1 MAFIQTV
8 KPEEAEGEIKGSYS
22 LFLET
27 AGMIPKP
34 MEMFSV
40 SPELYKKRLDTA
52 TYYRSHPTLD
62 FSLLTSIR
70 YVVASEF
77 KSTPCVQ
84 FNKSLLK
91 RMGMEESDI
100 EKLYS
105 NPASAP
111 LEEKEKAMLVFV
123 FSALK
128 SPESV
133 TKEDI
138 EALRKMGWTD
148 RDIFDAVN
156 HGSITFIS
164 RMMMKI
170 FRMED

>member
-1 MAFIQTV
+1 MAFIKTV
-8 KPEEAEGEIKGSYS
+8 KPEEAEGEMKDSYS

-27 AGMIPKP
+27 VGMIPKP

-40 SPELYKKRLDTA
+40 SPELYKKRLDMT

-62 FSLLTSIR
+62 FTLLTCIR

-77 KSTPCVQ
+77 KSSPCVQ
-84 FNKSLLK
+84 FNGSLLK

-100 EKLYS
+100 EKLYT
-105 NPASAP
+105 NPESAP
-111 LEEKEKAMLVFV
+111 LEEKEKAMLIFV
-123 FSALK
+123 LKALK
-128 SPESV
+128 SPESI
-133 TKEDI
+133 TQEDI
-138 EALRKMGWTD
+138 KTLKRVEWTD

-156 HGSITFIS
+156 HGAVTFVS
-164 RMMMKI
+164 RIMMRI